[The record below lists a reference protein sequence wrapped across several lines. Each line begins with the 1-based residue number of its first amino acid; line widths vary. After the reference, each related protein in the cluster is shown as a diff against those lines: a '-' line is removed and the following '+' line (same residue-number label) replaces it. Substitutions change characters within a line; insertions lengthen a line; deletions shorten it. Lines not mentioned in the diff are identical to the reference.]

1 MKMRNDRIDNLD
13 RRIINILSENPR
25 KPVKRIAQETKAS
38 RPTITKRIEKLFGRG
53 LIAVNVGLNLGRLGY
68 RTAYIGLEVKGME
81 ERQKTIEALKMCPRV
96 LTILQPSG
104 ETNLNV
110 YGYGEN
116 NTTLESLIESL
127 RDLSNVRIVYVQY
140 SEPPI
145 YPENVCVK
153 LYPEKAEVAPC
164 GKRCAQCESFKSSR
178 CVGCPATTAYSGLL

>member
-1 MKMRNDRIDNLD
+1 MRSDRIDSLD
-13 RRIINILSENPR
+13 LRIINILSEDPR
-25 KPVKRIAQETKAS
+25 RPVKRIAQETRAS

-53 LIAVNVGLNLGRLGY
+53 LLAVNVGLNLRKLGY
-68 RTAYIGLEVKGME
+68 RTAYVGLEVKGIE
-81 ERQKTIEALKMCPRV
+81 ERQKAIETLKRCPRV
-96 LTILQPSG
+96 MTILQPSG

-127 RDLSNVRIVYVQY
+127 RGMTNVRIVYVQY

-153 LYPEKAEVAPC
+153 IFPEKADVAPC
-164 GKRCAQCESFKSSR
+164 GRRCIQCESFKSGR
-178 CVGCPATTAYSGLL
+178 CVGCPATTTYTGVL